1 MILEYRLHMT
11 PGGMKTPDFVQDGG
25 YFFRSS
31 DNTYIGWTEDSPEFH
46 VPNGVNRLTASE
58 LDTRVLAIHAIT
70 PYTSSDD
77 AVDGDD
83 MTDAEVSAMV
93 TAWVNAR

>member
-1 MILEYRLHMT
+1 MILEYKLHMT

-25 YFFRSS
+25 YFFRAS
-31 DNTYIGWTEDSPEFH
+31 DNTYIGWTEDSPEFY
-46 VPNGVNRLTASE
+46 VPSTVNTLTAAE
-58 LDTRVLAIHAIT
+58 LDTRVLALHAIT
-70 PYTSSDD
+70 PFKSDD
-77 AVDGDD
+77 VVDGDD

>member
-1 MILEYRLHMT
+1 MILEYKLHMT

-25 YFFRSS
+25 YFFRAS
-31 DNTYIGWTEDSPEFH
+31 DNTYIGWTEDSPEFY
-46 VPNGVNRLTASE
+46 VPSTVNKLTAAE
-58 LDTRVLAIHAIT
+58 LDTRVLALHAIEAYQD
-70 PYTSSDD
+70 PADD
-77 AVDGDD
+77 TD